1 LNIIQNRFISKM
13 PNWEIHNKWTSKAGI
28 DPLIAN
34 FVDRNIDYGTEWAF
48 NENQQFD
55 EELDEPISLRQL
67 KFFYKKDLEKKY
79 DNDLLYVKAYYLH
92 HFLDFL
98 KETRF
103 SLDDLD
109 KIFFEFLKKKV
120 FREFINE
127 DQEVINFD
135 KQIFE
140 IKEIIKKNKQELIN
154 DLR

>member
-1 LNIIQNRFISKM
+1 MSKM

-48 NENQQFD
+48 KENQLLD
-55 EELDEPISLRQL
+55 GELDEPISLRQL

-79 DNDLLYVKAYYLH
+79 DSDLLYVKAYYLH
-92 HFLDFL
+92 HLLDFL
-98 KETRF
+98 KETRI
-103 SLDDLD
+103 SLNDLD
-109 KIFFEFLKKKV
+109 KLFVEFLKKKV

-127 DQEVINFD
+127 KQEIITFD
-135 KQIFE
+135 KQIQE
-140 IKEIIKKNKQELIN
+140 IREIIEKNKEELMN